1 MNRKIISRIFAMTAV
16 LTIGWA
22 AWTQQQG
29 APGVRA
35 TRPLT
40 MTIAKIKPDLYE
52 IEGGGGNVL
61 AYVTGEGV
69 ILVDDKNPG
78 DRFHDAIMEQ
88 LKTVT
93 DQPVKYIFN
102 THYHED
108 HTGTNNKFPDA
119 QIISTLNSRLNTLG
133 PAWTQAYGSNRV
145 PPREPSARSM
155 PAQVVFTREIS
166 VFLGGKEVRARFLGR
181 GHTNGDAVI
190 IFPAVRTIHTGD
202 LVSTTGV
209 TFGPMVD
216 YDGGGS
222 IVELPKTLTEIS
234 KLDFDTLVPG
244 HGPVTDKAG
253 LAAYQVRIEKFKDRA
268 AFLIHSGKS
277 KDEVWKVLGDE
288 YSWANTNNLNYQWTL
303 PGMMAELK

>member
-1 MNRKIISRIFAMTAV
+1 MNRRLMIRLLAGSAV
-16 LTIGWA
+16 LIVAVA
-22 AWTQQQG
+22 AYTQEQ
-29 APGVRA
+29 ANRA
-35 TRPLT
+35 NRAK
-40 MTIAKIKPDLYE
+40 MTVAKLKDDLYE

-61 AYVTGEGV
+61 AYVTSEGV

-78 DRFHDAIMEQ
+78 DIFHDAIVEQ

-93 DQPVKYIFN
+93 DKPVKYIFN

-108 HTGTNNKFPDA
+108 HTGTNNKFEGA
-119 QIISTLNSRLNTLG
+119 QIVSTLNSRLDTLG
-133 PAWTQAYGSNRV
+133 PAWDQAYGEHRV
-145 PPREPSARSM
+145 PVRTASARSV
-155 PAQVVFTREIS
+155 PAQVTFTRDIS
-166 VFLGGKEVRARFLGR
+166 IFLGGKEVQARFLGR

-202 LVSTTGV
+202 LVSTIGT

-222 IVELPKTLTEIS
+222 IVELPKTLEAIS

-253 LAAYQVRIEKFKDRA
+253 LAAYTQRIVKFRDRA
-268 AFLIHSGKS
+268 TDLIHSGKD
-277 KDEVWKVLGDE
+277 KEEVWKVLSDE
-288 YSWANTNNLNYQWTL
+288 YTWPNANNLNYQWTL
-303 PGMMAELK
+303 PGLMTELK